1 MFDLLKTLYRG
12 FGNYKK
18 RIALL
23 TALGFISGMLEGIGI
38 NAFIPLFYFIA
49 GGQKGTDIIS
59 TTIEKAFE
67 FVHIPFSFR
76 YLLIFVCVL
85 FVLRAISLVVSN
97 YIKIRITTDYEEI
110 TRNDL
115 LKKTLKAN
123 WKYLLNQRLGHLET
137 VVMTNVQYGS
147 LLLSNIASI
156 FIVLTSLIAYLAVAV
171 NISVMTTL
179 VTIIFGG
186 ILVFLVKPL
195 VARTRLLA
203 IETEFVNRK
212 ISHHINENIL
222 GMKTVKTMVVGER
235 VIDIGRQFF
244 RSLNVFRTKSAFL
257 KILPDSVM
265 QSIGLIFVMTI
276 FAVTYKMPNFNLAAL
291 AAVVYLIQ
299 RIFVY
304 VQQLQSHLNVFG
316 ESLPYFSEVLRA
328 QDEATAN
335 RENDEGEKYSAFKS
349 KIKFQNV
356 EFSYN
361 NSRQVLNN
369 ASFVLEKGQT
379 VGLIGPS
386 GSGKTTIADLLL
398 RLFKPDSGQ
407 ITIDGKDIN
416 KLDLVEWRRN
426 IGYVSQDIF
435 LMNGTIAD
443 NIRFYDDSIGDEA
456 IAKAAKMANIDSFIE
471 SCPDKYNTVIG
482 ERGVMLSAGQRQR
495 IIIARVLGRN
505 PKLLILDE
513 ATSALDNESEIQIQK
528 VIEGLRGKL
537 TVLVIAH
544 RLSTI
549 INSDKLIVLEN
560 GNIKEEG
567 KPEDLLRD
575 KDSYF
580 YKVYNI
586 RE

>member
-1 MFDLLKTLYRG
+1 
-12 FGNYKK
+12 
-18 RIALL
+18 
-23 TALGFISGMLEGIGI
+23 
-38 NAFIPLFYFIA
+38 
-49 GGQKGTDIIS
+49 
-59 TTIEKAFE
+59 
-67 FVHIPFSFR
+67 
-76 YLLIFVCVL
+76 
-85 FVLRAISLVVSN
+85 
-97 YIKIRITTDYEEI
+97 
-110 TRNDL
+110 
-115 LKKTLKAN
+115 
-123 WKYLLNQRLGHLET
+123 
-137 VVMTNVQYGS
+137 
-147 LLLSNIASI
+147 
-156 FIVLTSLIAYLAVAV
+156 
-171 NISVMTTL
+171 
-179 VTIIFGG
+179 
-186 ILVFLVKPL
+186 
-195 VARTRLLA
+195 
-203 IETEFVNRK
+203 
-212 ISHHINENIL
+212 
-222 GMKTVKTMVVGER
+222 
-235 VIDIGRQFF
+235 
-244 RSLNVFRTKSAFL
+244 
-257 KILPDSVM
+257 
-265 QSIGLIFVMTI
+265 
-276 FAVTYKMPNFNLAAL
+276 
-291 AAVVYLIQ
+291 
-299 RIFVY
+299 
-304 VQQLQSHLNVFG
+304 
-316 ESLPYFSEVLRA
+316 
-328 QDEATAN
+328 
-335 RENDEGEKYSAFKS
+335 
-349 KIKFQNV
+349 
-356 EFSYN
+356 
-361 NSRQVLNN
+361 
-369 ASFVLEKGQT
+369 
-379 VGLIGPS
+379 LIGPS